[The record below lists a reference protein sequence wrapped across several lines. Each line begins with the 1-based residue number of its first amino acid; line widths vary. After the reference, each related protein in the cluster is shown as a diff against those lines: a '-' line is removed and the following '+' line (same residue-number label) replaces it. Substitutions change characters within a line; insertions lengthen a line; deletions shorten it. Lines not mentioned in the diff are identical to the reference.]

1 MRRHFWS
8 ILKLDHESDNAENW
22 LGSCGG
28 RFHLRELI
36 PQLDSRFRY
45 VVEVRGRSWF
55 QDLAYNFF
63 ADNNIRVGRGLYS
76 IGFH

>member
-1 MRRHFWS
+1 MNLTTLR
-8 ILKLDHESDNAENW
+8 IGQDPVAQLQ
-22 LGSCGG
+22 
-28 RFHLRELI
+28 RFHLRQLI

-63 ADNNIRVGRGLYS
+63 ADNNMCMGKNSCWVKS
-76 IGFH
+76 IYLRK